1 MRSNNSKQIGF
12 TIIELLVVIVVIG
25 ILAAIVIVAYNGV
38 QRNAAVAGLQ
48 SDLRNAGTT
57 LETLKVD
64 DDTSSYPGDDDDL
77 RASDGTTF
85 TYSSDGATY
94 CLQADSTILT
104 TPSYYIDSETKTVQE
119 GECGN
124 SFDSITWN
132 VQATDFPGAWRDIA
146 VSDGG
151 TRLIGATSTSSNFV
165 YTSADGGATWTARS
179 LAPSTTRSWSVASS
193 ASGQYLAAVAFSE
206 QIRVDFGATWTSL
219 TNGGSTNWY
228 DIQISNDGQVI
239 QAARS
244 SGGISVST
252 NGGSSFTTYPVKSTS
267 TVVGTAAS
275 QDGQYVLANIADRTL
290 YYSTNSGAAWAELTI
305 PNVTFYDMKVSADG
319 TRMAAIGYNSSLDAS
334 SNTRRI
340 FTSSDSGASWTERTQ
355 LGARFYNEL
364 NMSSDGQKLL
374 VRADTSTAG
383 KIFSSTDYGE
393 TWTEQTDIGTALWG
407 IMRATSSGAVIYLT
421 QSTTL
426 RVGEYN

>member
-1 MRSNNSKQIGF
+1 MYFAQPKGVCIG
-12 TIIELLVVIVVIG
+12 VVPSRMHDHRRNTGVV
-25 ILAAIVIVAYNGV
+25 
-38 QRNAAVAGLQ
+38 
-48 SDLRNAGTT
+48 
-57 LETLKVD
+57 
-64 DDTSSYPGDDDDL
+64 
-77 RASDGTTF
+77 
-85 TYSSDGATY
+85 
-94 CLQADSTILT
+94 
-104 TPSYYIDSETKTVQE
+104 
-119 GECGN
+119 
-124 SFDSITWN
+124 
-132 VQATDFPGAWRDIA
+132 
-146 VSDGG
+146 
-151 TRLIGATSTSSNFV
+151 
-165 YTSADGGATWTARS
+165 
-179 LAPSTTRSWSVASS
+179 
-193 ASGQYLAAVAFSE
+193 
-206 QIRVDFGATWTSL
+206 FGATWTSL

-267 TVVGTAAS
+267 TVVGTSAS